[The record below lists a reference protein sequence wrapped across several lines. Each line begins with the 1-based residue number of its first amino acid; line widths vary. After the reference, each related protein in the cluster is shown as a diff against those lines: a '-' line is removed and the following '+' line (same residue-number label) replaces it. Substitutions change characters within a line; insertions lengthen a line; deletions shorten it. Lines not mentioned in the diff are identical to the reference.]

1 MATGKF
7 TKLILRAAGLLLA
20 ISPGLG
26 PANAQSATDTK
37 SRHAE
42 DKTPESLTREVHH
55 QLLVLPFYSV
65 FDSIGFF
72 IEGRKVTLTGY
83 VIRQTLKEH
92 AEAAIRSI
100 EGAGPVVNKIE
111 VLPISTT
118 DDELRRNS
126 YRAIFEDATLAKYG
140 IPPVPTIH
148 IIVKNGAVILEGAVG
163 SDQDKIL
170 AGKRAAAVANVS
182 GVRNDIGVRK
192 SDAVSN

>member
-1 MATGKF
+1 MATRQLTG
-7 TKLILRAAGLLLA
+7 LILTAAGVLIAASLL
-20 ISPGLG
+20 PGLAKAQI
-26 PANAQSATDTK
+26 ANDTK
-37 SRHAE
+37 PRHTE
-42 DKTPESLTREVHH
+42 DKTPENLPREVHH

-65 FDSIGFF
+65 FDSIEFT
-72 IEGRKVTLTGY
+72 IQGRRVTLTGY
-83 VIRQTLKEH
+83 VIRQTLKEQ
-92 AEAAIRSI
+92 AEASIRSI

-148 IIVKNGAVILEGAVG
+148 IIVKNGTVILEGAVG
-163 SDQDKIL
+163 SDEDKIL
-170 AGKRAAAVANVS
+170 AGKRAQAVANVS

-192 SDAVSN
+192 SDAGSN